1 MSPPPADP
9 TFDRHTVARI
19 KSIIAPFFR
28 SEKKKKA
35 RLLLGLLLGFAVTV
49 ALVQVLMSYVA
60 RDFMDAFTQ
69 RDGTAFRRN
78 LWKYLGTFA
87 LAVPIGVFYRYTEER
102 LALLWRQWMTQHLLK
117 RYFANRAYYHLR
129 GSEIIDNPDQRIS
142 EDVKNFTTT
151 TLSFLLIMLNSCV
164 TLLAFTGVLWSISS
178 MLVFVLVTYAVV
190 GTICSILIGR
200 RLVGIHYRQYEKE
213 GNFRYGMVRVR
224 DNAESIA
231 FYRGEK
237 REHRDL
243 IYKFADVVNN
253 TTRLIGWNRNLSFF
267 TTSYNYLA
275 LIVPILVVTPLYF
288 AGKIQIGTVLQASGA
303 FAAVLAATSLIITQ
317 FERLSSFAAGVSR
330 LDALW
335 TGLAER
341 DPEEERDE
349 ASGGAPGLTHPDA
362 EPEPAPEPSLIDVH
376 EKGHRL
382 RIDGLDVQTPDG
394 AKTLLRSLDLTLKPG
409 TSVLLMGPSG
419 TGKSSLLRTIAGLW
433 NTGGGSITRPPL
445 ARMMFLPQRP
455 YMVQGSLRD
464 QLLYPGQNE
473 ELSDDKIVRILNA
486 VNLPEIATRVDGDFD
501 RLVDWTNIL
510 SLGEQQRLS
519 FARLILRKPAIA
531 FLDEATSALD
541 EPNEADLYR
550 LLRKTKVTFVSVGHR
565 STLKDYHDQLLS
577 LKKDATWLLETLPV
591 DPRPPIP
598 LAA

>member
-1 MSPPPADP
+1 MSTTAASNEP
-9 TFDRHTVARI
+9 TFDRHTLSRI
-19 KSIIAPFFR
+19 RAIVMPFFH

-35 RLLLGLLLGFAVTV
+35 RLLLSLLLGFAITV
-49 ALVQVLMSYVA
+49 ALVQVVMSYVA

-69 RDGTAFRRN
+69 RKGAAFRKN
-78 LWKYLGTFA
+78 LWLYLGTFA
-87 LAVPIGVFYRYTEER
+87 LAVPIGVYYRFTEEK
-102 LALLWRQWMTQHLLK
+102 LALLWRQWMTYHLLK

-129 GSEIIDNPDQRIS
+129 GSELIDNPDQRIA

-151 TLSFLLIMLNSCV
+151 NLSFLLITLNSCV
-164 TLLAFTGVLWSISS
+164 TLLAFTGVLWSISKT
-178 MLVFVLVTYAVV
+178 LVVALICYAVM
-190 GTICSILIGR
+190 GTVISILIGR
-200 RLVGIHYRQYEKE
+200 RLVGLHYNQYEKE

-243 IYKFADVVNN
+243 IYKFVSIFEN

-267 TTSYNYLA
+267 TTSYNYVA
-275 LIVPILVVTPLYF
+275 LLVPVLVVAPLYF
-288 AGKIQIGTVLQASGA
+288 AGQIQIGTVLQAGGS

-317 FERLSSFAAGVSR
+317 FDRLSNFAAGVTR

-335 TGLAER
+335 TGLSED
-341 DPEEERDE
+341 DPEASRDDAPFGPQLPDSSCIDTIE
-349 ASGGAPGLTHPDA
+349 SG
-362 EPEPAPEPSLIDVH
+362 
-376 EKGHRL
+376 KRL
-382 RIDGLDVQTPDG
+382 YIENLDVQTPDG
-394 AKTLLRSLDLTLKPG
+394 AKTLLKALDLNLKPG
-409 TSVLLMGPSG
+409 TSMILMGPSG

-455 YMVQGSLRD
+455 YMVQGSLKD

-473 ELSDDKIVRILNA
+473 DLSDGEINA
-486 VNLPEIATRVDGDFD
+486 VLEDVNLAEVTDRVDNDFS
-501 RLVDWTNIL
+501 RTVDWTNIL

-519 FARLILRKPAIA
+519 FARLLLRKPAIA

-541 EPNEADLYR
+541 EPNERHLYQ
-550 LLRKTKVTFVSVGHR
+550 LLRQSRITFVSVGHR
-565 STLKDYHDQLLS
+565 STLKEYHDQLL
-577 LKKDATWLLETLPV
+577 LLNKDATWLLQALPV
-591 DPRPPIP
+591 RKLPPLP

>member
-1 MSPPPADP
+1 MPPPNEP
-9 TFDRHTVARI
+9 TFDRQTISRI
-19 KSIIAPFFR
+19 RAIVVPFFQ

-35 RLLLGLLLGFAVTV
+35 RLLLGLLLGFAITV
-49 ALVQVLMSYVA
+49 ALVQVVMSYVA

-69 RDGTAFRRN
+69 RNGTAFRRN
-78 LWKYLGTFA
+78 LWLYLGTFA
-87 LAVPIGVFYRYTEER
+87 LAVPIGVYYRFTEEK
-102 LALLWRQWMTQHLLK
+102 LALLWRQWMTYHLLK

-129 GSEIIDNPDQRIS
+129 SSDVIDNPDQRIA

-151 TLSFLLIMLNSCV
+151 TLSFLLITLNSCV
-164 TLLAFTGVLWSISS
+164 TLLAFTGVLWSISKI
-178 MLVFVLVTYAVV
+178 LVLTLVCYAVF
-190 GTICSILIGR
+190 GTFISIVIGR
-200 RLVGIHYRQYEKE
+200 RLVGIYYHQYEKE

-243 IYKFADVVNN
+243 IYKFIAIFEN
-253 TTRLIGWNRNLSFF
+253 TTKLIGWNRNLSFF
-267 TTSYNYLA
+267 TTSYNYFA
-275 LIVPILVVTPLYF
+275 ILVPTLVVAPLYF
-288 AGKIQIGTVLQASGA
+288 AGKIQIGTVLQAGGA

-317 FERLSSFAAGVSR
+317 FDRLSNFAAGVAR

-335 TGLAER
+335 TGLTEE
-341 DPEEERDE
+341 DPEEQRDE
-349 ASGGAPGLTHPDA
+349 AVFGPAALPESNSIDTIESG
-362 EPEPAPEPSLIDVH
+362 
-376 EKGHRL
+376 KRL
-382 RIDGLDVQTPDG
+382 CIENLDVQTPDG
-394 AKTLLRSLDLTLKPG
+394 GKTLLKALDLNLKPG
-409 TSVLLMGPSG
+409 SSMLLMGASG

-473 ELSDDKIVRILNA
+473 DLNDEDIHA
-486 VNLPEIATRVDGDFD
+486 VMEQVNLAEVTDRVDGDFS
-501 RLVDWTNIL
+501 RIVDWTNIL

-519 FARLILRKPAIA
+519 FARLMLRKPAIA

-541 EPNEADLYR
+541 EPNEFLLYQ
-550 LLRKTKVTFVSVGHR
+550 LLRKSGITFVSVGHR

-577 LKKDATWLLETLPV
+577 LHKDATWLLETLPKKEL
-591 DPRPPIP
+591 PPLP
-598 LAA
+598 LSV

>member
-1 MSPPPADP
+1 MSTTAASNEP
-9 TFDRHTVARI
+9 TFDRHTLSRI
-19 KSIIAPFFR
+19 RAIVMPFFH

-35 RLLLGLLLGFAVTV
+35 RLLLSLLLGFAITV
-49 ALVQVLMSYVA
+49 ALVQVMMSYVA

-69 RDGTAFRRN
+69 RNGAAFRKN
-78 LWKYLGTFA
+78 LWLYLGTFA
-87 LAVPIGVFYRYTEER
+87 LAVPIGVYYRFTEEK
-102 LALLWRQWMTQHLLK
+102 LALLWRQWMTYHLLK

-129 GSEIIDNPDQRIS
+129 GSELIDNPDQRIA

-151 TLSFLLIMLNSCV
+151 NLSFLLITLNSCV
-164 TLLAFTGVLWSISS
+164 TLLAFTGVLWSISKT
-178 MLVFVLVTYAVV
+178 LVVALICYAVM
-190 GTICSILIGR
+190 GTVISILIGR
-200 RLVGIHYRQYEKE
+200 RLVGLHYNQYEKE

-243 IYKFADVVNN
+243 IYKFVSIFEN

-267 TTSYNYLA
+267 TTSYNYVA
-275 LIVPILVVTPLYF
+275 LLVPVLVVAPLYF
-288 AGKIQIGTVLQASGA
+288 AGQIQIGTVLQAGGS

-317 FERLSSFAAGVSR
+317 FDRLSNFAAGVTR

-335 TGLAER
+335 TGLSED
-341 DPEEERDE
+341 DPEASRDDAPFGPQLPDSSCIDTIE
-349 ASGGAPGLTHPDA
+349 SG
-362 EPEPAPEPSLIDVH
+362 
-376 EKGHRL
+376 KRL
-382 RIDGLDVQTPDG
+382 YIENLDVQTPDG
-394 AKTLLRSLDLTLKPG
+394 AKTLLKALDLNLKPG
-409 TSVLLMGPSG
+409 TSMILMGPSG

-455 YMVQGSLRD
+455 YMVQGSLKD

-473 ELSDDKIVRILNA
+473 DLSDGEINA
-486 VNLPEIATRVDGDFD
+486 VLEDVNLAEVTDRVDNDFS
-501 RLVDWTNIL
+501 RTVDWTNIL

-519 FARLILRKPAIA
+519 FARLLLRKPAIA

-541 EPNEADLYR
+541 EPNERHLYQ
-550 LLRKTKVTFVSVGHR
+550 LLRQSRITFVSVGHR
-565 STLKDYHDQLLS
+565 STLKEYHDQLL
-577 LKKDATWLLETLPV
+577 LLNKDATWLLQALPV
-591 DPRPPIP
+591 RKLPPLP

>member
-1 MSPPPADP
+1 MSDSNEP
-9 TFDRHTVARI
+9 TFDRHTISRI
-19 KSIIAPFFR
+19 RGIVVPFFH

-35 RLLLGLLLGFAVTV
+35 RLLLALLLGCAIAV
-49 ALVQVLMSYVA
+49 ALVQVMMSYVA
-60 RDFMDAFTQ
+60 RDFMDAFTA
-69 RDGTAFRRN
+69 RNSDAFRLN
-78 LWKYLGTFA
+78 LWLYLGTFA
-87 LAVPIGVFYRYTEER
+87 LAVPIGVWYRYTEEK
-102 LALLWRQWMTQHLLK
+102 LALLWRQWMTHHLLK

-129 GSEIIDNPDQRIS
+129 SSDTIDNPDQRIA

-151 TLSFLLIMLNSCV
+151 TLSFLLITLNSFV
-164 TLLAFTGVLWSISS
+164 TLLAFTGVLGSISLT
-178 MLVFVLVTYAVV
+178 LVVVLILYAVA
-190 GTICSILIGR
+190 GTAISIGIGR
-200 RLVGIHYRQYEKE
+200 RLVGIYYHQYEKE

-243 IYKFADVVNN
+243 VYKFADIFDNS
-253 TTRLIGWNRNLSFF
+253 TRLIGWNRNLSFF
-267 TTSYNYLA
+267 TTSYNYVA
-275 LIVPILVVTPLYF
+275 LLVPTLVVAPLYF
-288 AGKIQIGTVLQASGA
+288 AGKIQIGTVLQAGGA

-335 TGLAER
+335 TGLAEH
-341 DPEEERDE
+341 DPEAERDD
-349 ASGGAPGLTHPDA
+349 SPD
-362 EPEPAPEPSLIDVH
+362 PNGTVEPSLIDTH
-376 EKGHRL
+376 ETGHRL
-382 RIDGLDVQTPDG
+382 SITHLDVQTPDG
-394 AKTLLRSLDLTLKPG
+394 HKTLLKSLDLNLKPG
-409 TSVLLMGPSG
+409 TSILLMGPSG

-473 ELSDDKIVRILNA
+473 NLTDLQIKAVLKE
-486 VNLPEIATRVDGDFD
+486 VNLPEVADRVDGDFD
-501 RLVDWTNIL
+501 RTVDWTNIL

-519 FARLILRKPAIA
+519 FARLLLRKPAIA

-541 EPNEADLYR
+541 EPNELQLYQ
-550 LLRKTKVTFVSVGHR
+550 LLRKYKLTFISVGHR

-577 LKKDATWLLETLPV
+577 LKKDATWLLESLPRQTLP
-591 DPRPPIP
+591 P
-598 LAA
+598 AA